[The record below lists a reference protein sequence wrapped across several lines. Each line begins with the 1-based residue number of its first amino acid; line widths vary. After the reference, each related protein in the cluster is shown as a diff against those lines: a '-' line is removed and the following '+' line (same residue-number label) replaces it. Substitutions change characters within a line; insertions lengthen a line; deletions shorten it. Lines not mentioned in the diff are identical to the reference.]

1 MLQRCPLIAIGFALV
16 IGCSIAAKLTSAEP
30 IEIRPTR
37 VIHCEDVDD
46 RRPTVVTG
54 VAITR
59 DGRTIAAA
67 TDDHRVLIW
76 DATTGE
82 LKSHLDGHD
91 DWIHS
96 VVLSPDGNMLASGG
110 GDRMLCLWNVAEH
123 KRLLQ

>member
-1 MLQRCPLIAIGFALV
+1 MSSVSKTMSQRSYLVAFGFAL
-16 IGCSIAAKLTSAEP
+16 IFGGPTISELTAAEP
-30 IEIRPTR
+30 VEIRPTR

-46 RRPTVVTG
+46 HRPTVVTG

-67 TDDHRVLIW
+67 TDDHRVLVW

-96 VVLSPDGNMLASGG
+96 VVLS
-110 GDRMLCLWNVAEH
+110 
-123 KRLLQ
+123 